1 MLISQ
6 EQLPIIEIDS
16 MNELHNEEI
25 ARIAKLYDVA
35 KGKDAKLVFELLNE
49 LIEHYKKHFA
59 DEEKL
64 MQEVE
69 HPDYHAHKHEHI
81 KQILDLEAL
90 QSFLEMTN
98 DIQSIPSYLEGSLTP
113 WIIEHVE
120 TWDSMISKFIVLT
133 KN

>member
-6 EQLPIIEIDS
+6 EQLPIIEIAS
-16 MNELHNEEI
+16 MNELHDEEI

-35 KGKDAKLVFELLNE
+35 KNKETKVVFELLNE

-64 MQEVE
+64 MLEVK
-69 HPDYHAHKHEHI
+69 HPDYHAHKHEHT
-81 KQILDLEAL
+81 KQILDLEAIL
-90 QSFLEMTN
+90 SFLEMTN
-98 DIQSIPSYLEGSLTP
+98 DIQSIPSYLEGNLTP

-120 TWDSMISKFIVLT
+120 NWDSMVSQFIVNS
-133 KN
+133 K